1 MSNSLQL
8 QHTRILCPP
17 LSPRLC
23 SNTYPLSRWS
33 YLTIPSSAVPLSFGL
48 QSFPASGPFLI
59 TWLFASGG
67 QSIRASAS
75 TSVLSVNIQDWFP
88 LGLTGL
94 ISCSPINSQE
104 SSQVSQFESI
114 NSLVLRLLYGPTLT
128 SIHDYWKNHSFDY
141 MDHCWQS
148 DVSAF

>member
-33 YLTIPSSAVPLSFGL
+33 YLTIPSSAVPLSFCL